1 MRSAMLCS
9 AALLWMAVPA
19 AAQDPVKVDPAHHKV
34 EFENDQ
40 VRVLRVTLAP
50 GEKTPAHSHPGG
62 VAVFLNDSK
71 NRLTVDGKSE
81 EPPRKAGSVVELK
94 AVTHVVE
101 NVGTTPSEVIV
112 IELKGKPA
120 AAAAK

>member
-1 MRSAMLCS
+1 MRSVMIGVAVV
-9 AALLWMAVPA
+9 LWMALPA

-50 GEKTPAHSHPGG
+50 GEKTPSHDHPAG
-62 VAVFLNDSK
+62 VAVFVNDSK
-71 NRLTVDGKSE
+71 NRVTPTGAKTDAT
-81 EPPRKAGSVVELK
+81 PRKAGDVIELK
-94 AVTHVVE
+94 AVNHVVE
-101 NVGTTPSEVIV
+101 NGGTTTSEVIV

-120 AAAAK
+120 TK